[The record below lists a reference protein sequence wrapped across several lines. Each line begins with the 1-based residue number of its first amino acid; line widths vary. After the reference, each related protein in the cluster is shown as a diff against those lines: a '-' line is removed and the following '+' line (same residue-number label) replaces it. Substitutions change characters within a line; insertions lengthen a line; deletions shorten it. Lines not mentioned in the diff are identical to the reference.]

1 MKRSNSLI
9 LYFKGDLIMKKLVS
23 TEEMLLTKEKRELYR
38 EAMELHLKTEVS
50 VGECAEII
58 QMFNK

>member
-23 TEEMLLTKEKRELYR
+23 TEEMLISENERELYR
-38 EAMELHLKTEVS
+38 EAMELHLKTDVS

-58 QMFNK
+58 QMFTK

>member
-1 MKRSNSLI
+1 MLKNLI
-9 LYFKGDLIMKKLVS
+9 S
-23 TEEMLLTKEKRELYR
+23 TEEMLISENERELYR
-38 EAMELHLKTEVS
+38 EAMNRGVKTDVS

>member
-1 MKRSNSLI
+1 MSENLI
-9 LYFKGDLIMKKLVS
+9 N
-23 TEEMLLTKEKRELYR
+23 TEEMLIPEGQRELYR
-38 EAMELHLKTEVS
+38 EAMELHLKTGVS

>member
-1 MKRSNSLI
+1 MLKNLI
-9 LYFKGDLIMKKLVS
+9 S
-23 TEEMLLTKEKRELYR
+23 TEEMLIPEGQRELYR
-38 EAMELHLKTEVS
+38 EAMELHLKTDVS

>member
-1 MKRSNSLI
+1 MS
-9 LYFKGDLIMKKLVS
+9 KLMS
-23 TEEMLLTKEKRELYR
+23 TEEMLIPEEKRELYR
-38 EAMELHLKTEVS
+38 EAMNLHLKTDVS

>member
-1 MKRSNSLI
+1 
-9 LYFKGDLIMKKLVS
+9 MKKLVS
-23 TEEMLLTKEKRELYR
+23 TEEMLIPEEKRELYR
-38 EAMELHLKTEVS
+38 EAMELHLKTDVS